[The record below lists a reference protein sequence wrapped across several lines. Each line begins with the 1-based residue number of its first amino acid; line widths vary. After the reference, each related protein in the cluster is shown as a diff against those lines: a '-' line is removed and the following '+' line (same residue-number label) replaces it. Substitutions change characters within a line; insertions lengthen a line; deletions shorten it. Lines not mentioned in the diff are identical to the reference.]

1 MKLYE
6 LTDEYNALWDALN
19 DPDANWDAAEEALQ
33 EIEGEFDAKIESCAK
48 IVRSME
54 AEAKGAKE
62 EAERLAARAKALEN
76 KSKGLKSYML
86 SEMRASGREKIRT
99 DIFTIAAQKSPISLI
114 VHPEDEKFIP
124 EKYWVEIPATKQL
137 DKTIIKDALLG
148 GEAVPGCEL
157 HQGYHLRI
165 R

>member
-19 DPDANWDAAEEALQ
+19 DPEADWDEAEKALL
-33 EIEGEFDAKIESCAK
+33 EIEGEFDSKMESCAK

-54 AEAKGAKE
+54 SEAKGAKE

-99 DIFTIAAQKSPISLI
+99 DIFTIAAQRSPVSLI
-114 VHPEDEKFIP
+114 VHPEDEKLIP
-124 EKYWVEIPATKQL
+124 EKYWVEVPATKLL
-137 DKTIIKDALLG
+137 DKVCIKDALLG

-157 HQGYHLRI
+157 YQGYHLRI

>member
-19 DPDANWDAAEEALQ
+19 DPEADWDAAESALLA
-33 EIEGEFDAKIESCAK
+33 IEGEFSGKIESCAK

-76 KSKGLKSYML
+76 KSKGLKKYML
-86 SEMRASGREKIRT
+86 SEMMASGREKIRT

-114 VHPEDEKFIP
+114 IHPENEKFIP

>member
-54 AEAKGAKE
+54 AEAKGAK
-62 EAERLAARAKALEN
+62 
-76 KSKGLKSYML
+76 
-86 SEMRASGREKIRT
+86 
-99 DIFTIAAQKSPISLI
+99 
-114 VHPEDEKFIP
+114 
-124 EKYWVEIPATKQL
+124 
-137 DKTIIKDALLG
+137 
-148 GEAVPGCEL
+148 
-157 HQGYHLRI
+157 
-165 R
+165 